1 MDVSP
6 SRVAVLQGPP
16 GRWAVAVLTLG
27 TPWSV
32 DFPWCLWGEP
42 CDPAEPLSL
51 TSLLR
56 VALSPIS
63 QFCCLHL
70 VPEAAS
76 REKIAAE
83 KLGLGEK
90 NNPVETLIKK
100 QTTFSAPDS
109 SL

>member
-1 MDVSP
+1 M
-6 SRVAVLQGPP
+6 
-16 GRWAVAVLTLG
+16 AVLTLG

-51 TSLLR
+51 TSLLHI
-56 VALSPIS
+56 ALSPIS
-63 QFCCLHL
+63 QFFCLHM

-76 REKIAAE
+76 RENIAAE
-83 KLGLGEK
+83 KPGLGEK

-100 QTTFSAPDS
+100 TSTFSAPDS